1 MPFVEVKVIENVFT
15 HQEKQEIVKK
25 ITDIFVSYM
34 GENLRQHTMV
44 VVQEIKEGEWGIG
57 GQGITAD
64 MVHAME
70 KAIPA

>member
-57 GQGITAD
+57 GQGVTAD

>member
-1 MPFVEVKVIENVFT
+1 MPFIEVKTIENVFT
-15 HQEKQEIVKK
+15 HEQKQEIIKK

-44 VVQEIKEGEWGIG
+44 VMTDIKEGEWGIG
-57 GQGITAD
+57 GQGVTSQ
-64 MVHAME
+64 MVHSME